1 VDRLGCRN
9 HPQAETDPSV
19 PTQRIGQTEVPQ
31 RLQQE
36 EERLSP
42 ERIPESPEQ
51 EAREWGDAVLL
62 REELPGRLEAASVS
76 HAGRTDRLA
85 APAAEAGIEV
95 LPGRRIIR
103 WNLISFQRA
112 HEHDPAAWTVRLVSG
127 DRVGWACRQAESA
140 VYAGIER
147 CQIQSHESL
156 PSSATERHPRGSNVS
171 RSRPTS
177 CPTPSRYAPK

>member
-1 VDRLGCRN
+1 MLAHAPALTLAIGAVVALGIIVVIVMLAWPRKPIHDPT
-9 HPQAETDPSV
+9 HPGRR
-19 PTQRIGQTEVPQ
+19 QRPQ
-31 RLQQE
+31 RQ
-36 EERLSP
+36 
-42 ERIPESPEQ
+42 
-51 EAREWGDAVLL
+51 AREQ
-62 REELPGRLEAASVS
+62 RNS
-76 HAGRTDRLA
+76 TDRGHPGPRSLESLAVAHARRTHGLA

-171 RSRPTS
+171 RKRPTS

>member
-1 VDRLGCRN
+1 MMQPVKIRTVPREPPGTRRVAGAFPVDRLGGRD
-9 HPQAETDPSV
+9 HPQAETDPSA

-42 ERIPESPEQ
+42 ERIPECSEQ

-62 REELPGRLEAASVS
+62 REELPGRLEATSVS

-95 LPGRRIIR
+95 LTGRRDHSLESRFRSSERMSTIR
-103 WNLISFQRA
+103 
-112 HEHDPAAWTVRLVSG
+112 
-127 DRVGWACRQAESA
+127 
-140 VYAGIER
+140 
-147 CQIQSHESL
+147 
-156 PSSATERHPRGSNVS
+156 PRGLSASSPV
-171 RSRPTS
+171 T
-177 CPTPSRYAPK
+177 A